1 LGITTIRSVS
11 IDTADT
17 TTTTHV
23 TTTNAK
29 HHTTSHIHQN
39 NKFICRKVYE
49 EPSPTYKVPQA
60 GVSRG
65 DADKLHITHSLTS
78 YTMFLHTITIIHKI
92 AMIYIALLLTLSNKF
107 ITNTH
112 CLYFIHTHS
121 IQKFHHPSI
130 FQLLTT
136 HTTTPSFNHDHLI
149 NSTKPSSRLS
159 QALQTTQEQTF
170 SLQEISFTTAIN
182 HDNSSHSIQIRTT
195 CPSQVLPWTKKQAI
209 PSPITLDK
217 QSCTNVVRVS
227 KYNQEN
233 QDRLLKLGQPGIKSR
248 PTLLSFQAI
257 PAIPICRRS
266 SHLSTL
272 NTPALPKQVALAS
285 PIMDPSTLSTGVFWK
300 VVALS
305 RTPSFTSSGP
315 SNPHDPGPSAV
326 VADYTDTALTHIA
339 FFIIAILH

>member
-1 LGITTIRSVS
+1 
-11 IDTADT
+11 
-17 TTTTHV
+17 
-23 TTTNAK
+23 
-29 HHTTSHIHQN
+29 
-39 NKFICRKVYE
+39 
-49 EPSPTYKVPQA
+49 
-60 GVSRG
+60 
-65 DADKLHITHSLTS
+65 
-78 YTMFLHTITIIHKI
+78 M
-92 AMIYIALLLTLSNKF
+92 
-107 ITNTH
+107 
-112 CLYFIHTHS
+112 
-121 IQKFHHPSI
+121 
-130 FQLLTT
+130 
-136 HTTTPSFNHDHLI
+136 
-149 NSTKPSSRLS
+149 
-159 QALQTTQEQTF
+159 TQEQTF
-170 SLQEISFTTAIN
+170 SFQEISFTTAIN
-182 HDNSSHSIQIRTT
+182 HDNSSHSIQTRTT

-209 PSPITLDK
+209 PSPITLDTPAPLMHK
-217 QSCTNVVRVS
+217 QSYTNVVRDS

-266 SHLSTL
+266 SHLTTL

-339 FFIIAILH
+339 FFIITIFALIDFLCTPPRSPSM